1 MNYTYILQ
9 CSDGTY
15 YTGWTNDL
23 EKRLDA
29 HNTGKGAKYTKTRR
43 PVTLMYYEMFATK
56 EEAMKREYAIKQL
69 NRKKKTEL
77 IEKWRG
83 ENKKTTFCRKSDDP
97 AERYFFK
104 EKKVNLQ
111 NIPAFPPLSNLKED
125 FGRQLNL

>member
-29 HNTGKGAKYTKTRR
+29 HNTGKGAKYTKARR
-43 PVTLMYYEMFATK
+43 PVMLMYYEMFATK

-83 ENKKTTFCRKSDDP
+83 ENRKNNVLQ
-97 AERYFFK
+97 
-104 EKKVNLQ
+104 EK
-111 NIPAFPPLSNLKED
+111 
-125 FGRQLNL
+125 

>member
-56 EEAMKREYAIKQL
+56 EEAMKWEYAIKQL

-83 ENKKTTFCRKSDDP
+83 ENKKNNVLQ
-97 AERYFFK
+97 
-104 EKKVNLQ
+104 EK
-111 NIPAFPPLSNLKED
+111 
-125 FGRQLNL
+125 

>member
-43 PVTLMYYEMFATK
+43 PVTLMYYEMFATI
-56 EEAMKREYAIKQL
+56 EEDIYREYWIKLL

-83 ENKKTTFCRKSDDP
+83 ENKKNNVLQ
-97 AERYFFK
+97 
-104 EKKVNLQ
+104 EK
-111 NIPAFPPLSNLKED
+111 
-125 FGRQLNL
+125 